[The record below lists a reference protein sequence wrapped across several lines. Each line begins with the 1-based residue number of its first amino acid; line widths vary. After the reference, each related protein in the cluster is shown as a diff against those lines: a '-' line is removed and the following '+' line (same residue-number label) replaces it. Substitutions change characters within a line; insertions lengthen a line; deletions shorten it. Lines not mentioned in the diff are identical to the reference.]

1 MHVFRAWIESCV
13 LTFVGANNVPRKIFT
28 PLDLNQSQGTKTSHM
43 YLFCSHPDTR
53 HRFLLRFAA
62 AQSQNDSYIVSS
74 GWGENSQ
81 WFKNIRQRPRSGD
94 RRRRPANESHRH
106 ETGLTLPQL
115 CQNYLYLCV
124 RIGKIDRLRL
134 PLNAWLD
141 TNSDL

>member
-1 MHVFRAWIESCV
+1 M
-13 LTFVGANNVPRKIFT
+13 PRKIFR

-81 WFKNIRQRPRSGD
+81 CFKNIRQRPEVEIGVGG
-94 RRRRPANESHRH
+94 RRMRATAMRR
-106 ETGLTLPQL
+106 
-115 CQNYLYLCV
+115 V
-124 RIGKIDRLRL
+124 
-134 PLNAWLD
+134 
-141 TNSDL
+141 